1 MKIYIKRYKKFL
13 PVEYV
18 DGYNK
23 GIKKKINIYILFLLL
38 FNLLFY
44 AEIKKENNRIEK
56 YLSEIKIVNKENS
69 LGNELI
75 NRVED
80 LKWLIEDHKIL
91 NFILERN
98 DFEIEVHND
107 YKDLV
112 IKHIKNINGKIKEI
126 NLNETNGIASLKGE
140 LK

>member
-1 MKIYIKRYKKFL
+1 MKIYIKKYKKFL

-23 GIKKKINIYILFLLL
+23 GIKKKINVYILFLLF
-38 FNLLFY
+38 FNMLFY
-44 AEIKKENNRIEK
+44 AEIKIENNRIEK
-56 YLSEIKIVNKENS
+56 YLSEIKGVNKEKS

-75 NRVED
+75 NSVED
-80 LKWLIEDHKIL
+80 LEWLIEDHKIL
-91 NFILERN
+91 SFILERN
-98 DFEIEVHND
+98 DFEIEVSNE

-126 NLNETNGIASLKGE
+126 NLNENNGIANLKGG

>member
-56 YLSEIKIVNKENS
+56 YLSEIKIVNKEKS
-69 LGNELI
+69 LGSELI

-80 LKWLIEDHKIL
+80 LEWLIEDHKIL